1 MEAIILAAG
10 VGRRLGDSSDNAPK
24 CLLEFNGISL
34 LQRHLSILNR
44 YNISNIIVVTG
55 YQADMIKSEI
65 DCSESEHITN
75 AIYNPDFEKGSLISL
90 LIGLEGLTSNES
102 FLLMDADVLYDHK
115 IIHRLMK
122 TKIGNCFLLDKNFV
136 PGDEPVKLCV
146 RDGHLVDFH
155 KQIDNDLA
163 FDFQGESVG
172 FFRFTTETAHK
183 LKKQTQSYLAQ
194 NNDDAPYEEV
204 IRDLLIENLDS
215 FGFEDVTGLKWI
227 EIDFPEDID
236 RAQTEI
242 LPNIAQ
248 VEM

>member
-55 YQADMIKSEI
+55 YQADMIKSES

-172 FFRFTTETAHK
+172 FFRFTAETANK
-183 LKKQTQSYLAQ
+183 LKKQIMSYLAI
-194 NNDDAPYEEV
+194 NNDDAPYEEI
-204 IRDLLIENLDS
+204 IRDLLFENPDS

-227 EIDFPEDID
+227 EIDFPEDTD
-236 RAQTEI
+236 RAQAEI

-248 VEM
+248 VKI

>member
-10 VGRRLGDSSDNAPK
+10 VGRRLGNCSDNKPK
-24 CLLEFNGISL
+24 CMLEFDGISL
-34 LQRHLSILNR
+34 LRRHLSILNH

-55 YQADMIKSEI
+55 YQADKIINEI
-65 DCSESEHITN
+65 ACSESSHITN
-75 AIYNPDFEKGSLISL
+75 TIYNPDFEKGSLNSL
-90 LIGLEGLTSNES
+90 LIGLKGLTSNES

-115 IIHRLMK
+115 IIQRLVK
-122 TKIGNCFLLDKNFV
+122 TKFGNCFLLDQNFI

-146 RDGHLVDFH
+146 RDGHLVDFR
-155 KQIDNDLA
+155 KKIDEDLE

-172 FFRFTTETAHK
+172 FFRFTAETANK
-183 LKKQTQSYLAQ
+183 LKKQTMSYLAI
-194 NNDDAPYEEV
+194 NNDDAPYEEI
-204 IRDLLIENLDS
+204 IRDLLFENPDS

-248 VEM
+248 VKI